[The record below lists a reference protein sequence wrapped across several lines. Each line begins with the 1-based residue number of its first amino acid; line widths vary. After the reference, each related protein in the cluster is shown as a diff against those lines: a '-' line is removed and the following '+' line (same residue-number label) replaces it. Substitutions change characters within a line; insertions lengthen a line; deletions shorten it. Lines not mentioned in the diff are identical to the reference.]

1 MSVAEKI
8 GLLPEF
14 GWIAGHDFWL
24 TLVVCLLITPIGHC
38 LVGAIFETRLVPL
51 SPTKQFLSFFPG
63 DIFLGMMTA
72 GLLVLAHRLP
82 AESRWYNA
90 TWWHVVV
97 LVSAIAVACA
107 LTWMEYQGGGYPP
120 RAMRSPTKLYHN
132 FILYGGYGYIIVTT
146 LVAVVIAA
154 GSWWLVLA
162 LLPGL
167 IWLVCLVGDN
177 FTSEETKNRRVSNA
191 HVEHW
196 YPFWQH

>member
-8 GLLPEF
+8 GLLPGF
-14 GWIAGHDFWL
+14 GLIAGHDFWL
-24 TLVVCLLITPIGHC
+24 TMVICLLITPVGHY

-97 LVSAIAVACA
+97 LVSAIVVACA
-107 LTWMEYQGGGYPP
+107 LTWMEYKGGGYPP
-120 RAMRSPTKLYHN
+120 RAMWSPTKLYHN

-146 LVAVVIAA
+146 LVAVVITV

-167 IWLVCLVGDN
+167 IWLGCLVGDN
-177 FTSEETKNRRVSNA
+177 VTSEETKQSRVHNA

-196 YPFWQH
+196 YPFWQY